1 MRARELIEDLLAAV
15 EQAENGSQRRP
26 SRDADASSGPVSR
39 SATAEE
45 KEANS
50 ESEQLP

>member
-26 SRDADASSGPVSR
+26 ARNALRKVILR
-39 SATAEE
+39 VH
-45 KEANS
+45 
-50 ESEQLP
+50 L